1 MNNPVLT
8 QDFKKL
14 RGLGAT
20 VEGVAWKTTFYIT
33 FALLSALCSWQHA
46 EFFMGY
52 IKVIPF
58 AALAVG
64 MAFTY
69 LPDYA
74 MVLAPIYSVVQGFL
88 IGVCSY
94 AMEMV
99 YPGVVFE
106 AISCTFGI
114 ALSCA
119 FLYANGLVKVT
130 STFKKIT
137 IILTFGV
144 MIMYIIDLIAGVFFN
159 TFVPFLHEN
168 TVPGMITSVI
178 IVFIATANLFLDF
191 ARIEEAV
198 NKHID
203 EKYECYLAF
212 GLTVTLIW
220 LYLEILR
227 LLGKSR
233 SRE

>member
-1 MNNPVLT
+1 MVRVGAPVPFSFIFPKSCYFSEL
-8 QDFKKL
+8 
-14 RGLGAT
+14 
-20 VEGVAWKTTFYIT
+20 
-33 FALLSALCSWQHA
+33 
-46 EFFMGY
+46 FFEKGT
-52 IKVIPF
+52 KH
-58 AALAVG
+58 
-64 MAFTY
+64 
-69 LPDYA
+69 
-74 MVLAPIYSVVQGFL
+74 PIEQG
-88 IGVCSY
+88 
-94 AMEMV
+94 
-99 YPGVVFE
+99 
-106 AISCTFGI
+106 
-114 ALSCA
+114 
-119 FLYANGLVKVT
+119 
-130 STFKKIT
+130 
-137 IILTFGV
+137 
-144 MIMYIIDLIAGVFFN
+144 